1 MRSWSIKDR
10 GYSLSSHPHLLS
22 VHHSSLNKI
31 CSFLLACLYPGQ
43 FSWLECTLYFHTS
56 EPYPFSGLA
65 HIEPAAAK
73 LLSRFSHV
81 RLCATPWTAAH
92 QASRPWDSPGKNT
105 GVGCHFLLQC
115 MKVKSE
121 SEVSQSCPTLC
132 DPMNCSLPGSS
143 VHGIFQAR
151 LLKWGAIA
159 FSDRAC
165 YPKLIK
171 EKWEERASAFVQ
183 MRRLLICGPS
193 QEIEMTSF
201 SRFYAIFSHY
211 I

>member
-73 LLSRFSHV
+73 LLSRFSRV

-92 QASRPWDSPGKNT
+92 QASRPWDCPGKNT
-105 GVGCHFLLQC
+105 GGGCHFLLQC
-115 MKVKSE
+115 IQVKSE
-121 SEVSQSCPTLC
+121 REVAQSCPTLR
-132 DPMNCSLPGSS
+132 DPMDSS

-151 LLKWGAIA
+151 VL
-159 FSDRAC
+159 
-165 YPKLIK
+165 
-171 EKWEERASAFVQ
+171 ERDA
-183 MRRLLICGPS
+183 MPS
-193 QEIEMTSF
+193 PN
-201 SRFYAIFSHY
+201 YG
-211 I
+211 